1 MLIAEKSMFL
11 RSIFLLSALLFSLF
25 LTAQTCDNPISLCG
39 GDTETLSEFT
49 FTDLSGID
57 PCLTGNDMLAVARFH
72 TTYINTTS
80 GVTVSISG
88 LECMGGAVKVMVVQ
102 PNPLDYCDTSQY
114 SVVSSCQPVSG
125 DTTFETDDLYVN
137 TDYLILV
144 SYQTGIV
151 AVECSLEISVSG
163 EPLSIIACCPQ
174 QIDFLESAELDVMGG
189 DGGIGYVW
197 SPTQFVD
204 NPASWSVTATPP
216 ATTVFQ
222 VTGFVENCQY
232 SDDVLIVVG
241 TEIDVPD
248 AFSPNDDEINDLW
261 KITGLS
267 SYSRSRLTIYDRW
280 GQQVFRS
287 IAYPLPWNGESN
299 GTQVPVGTYYYVIE
313 LNEPGVDLEPITG
326 NVAVIR

>member
-11 RSIFLLSALLFSLF
+11 RSIFLSSALFFSLF
-25 LTAQTCDNPISLCG
+25 FTAQTCDNPASLCG

-88 LECMGGAVKVMVVQ
+88 LDCAGGAVKAIVVQ
-102 PNPLDYCDTSQY
+102 ASTLDYCNTALY
-114 SVVSSCQPVSG
+114 SVVSSCQSISG

-137 TDYLILV
+137 TDYLVLV

-151 AVECSLEISVSG
+151 AVDCSLEITVSG
-163 EPLSIIACCPQ
+163 EPLSIVACCPQ
-174 QIDFLESAELDVMGG
+174 QIGFLESADLEVLGG

-197 SPTQFVD
+197 SPSELVD
-204 NPASWSVTATPP
+204 NPASWSVTVTPP
-216 ATTVFQ
+216 STTIFQ

-232 SDDVLIVVG
+232 SDEVLVIVG
-241 TEIDVPD
+241 TEIDVPN
-248 AFSPNDDEINDLW
+248 AFSPNGDEINDLW

-267 SYSRSRLTIYDRW
+267 SYSRSKLTIYDRW
-280 GQQVFRS
+280 GQHVYRS
-287 IAYPLPWNGESN
+287 IAYPLPWNGESKGN
-299 GTQVPVGTYYYVIE
+299 QVPVGTYYYVIE
-313 LNEPGVDLEPITG
+313 LNEPGVDLAPITG

>member
-1 MLIAEKSMFL
+1 MFL
-11 RSIFLLSALLFSLF
+11 RSIFLLSALLFSLLF
-25 LTAQTCDNPISLCG
+25 TAQTCDNPTSLCG
-39 GDTETLSEFT
+39 GDTEILSEFT

-88 LECMGGAVKVMVVQ
+88 LDCAGGAVKVMVVQ
-102 PNPLDYCDTSQY
+102 ANPLDFCDTSQY
-114 SVVSSCQPVSG
+114 SAVSSCQSISG
-125 DTTFETDDLYVN
+125 DTTFDTNDLYVN

-151 AVECSLEISVSG
+151 AVDCSLEINVSG
-163 EPLSIIACCPQ
+163 EPLSITACCPQ
-174 QIDFLESAELDVMGG
+174 QIDFLGSADLDVMGA

-197 SPTQFVD
+197 SPSQFVD
-204 NPASWSVTATPP
+204 NPASWSVTVTPP
-216 ATTVFQ
+216 STTIFE

-232 SDDVLIVVG
+232 SDEVLIIVG
-241 TEIDVPD
+241 TEIDVPN
-248 AFSPNDDEINDLW
+248 AFSPNGDGTNDLW
-261 KITGLS
+261 KIAGLS

-280 GQQVFRS
+280 GQQVYTS
-287 IAYPLPWNGESN
+287 TAYPQPWKGESN
-299 GTQVPVGTYYYVIE
+299 GNQVPVGTYYYVIE
-313 LNEPGVDLEPITG
+313 LNEPGVDLTPITG

>member
-1 MLIAEKSMFL
+1 MFL

-114 SVVSSCQPVSG
+114 SVASSCQPVSG

-174 QIDFLESAELDVMGG
+174 QIDFLESADLDVMGG

>member
-114 SVVSSCQPVSG
+114 SVASSCQPVSG

-174 QIDFLESAELDVMGG
+174 QIDFLESADLDVMGG